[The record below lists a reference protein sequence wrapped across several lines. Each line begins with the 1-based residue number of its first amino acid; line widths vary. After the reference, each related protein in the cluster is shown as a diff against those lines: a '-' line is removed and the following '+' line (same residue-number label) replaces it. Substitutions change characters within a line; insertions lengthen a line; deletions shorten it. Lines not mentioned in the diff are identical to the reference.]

1 MSLTGVNNNGEKPMV
16 KNPGMLAVNLLMAG
30 IVMFFLSL
38 SYGYVLKMGE
48 NWQEFK
54 LPRVFWLSTFCV
66 VIISFILRK
75 TLSLYDTDK
84 TDALRRN
91 IGAAMLFSLLFV
103 ICQFIGWQQLSNKQM
118 LLQTSPSGSYVY
130 LLTGIHVVHVG
141 VGIIFLLTANI
152 RVFKHTNNVVKALL
166 YYSDPLRR
174 NRLAMLRTYW
184 HTIDFLW
191 VFLFLAFLYNHT

>member
-1 MSLTGVNNNGEKPMV
+1 MSLTGINNNGEKPMI
-16 KNPGMLAVNLLMAG
+16 KHPGMIAVNLLMAG

-38 SYGYVLKMGE
+38 SYGYILRMGE
-48 NWQEFK
+48 NWQAFR
-54 LPRVFWLSTFCV
+54 LPRVFWLSTVCV
-66 VIISFILRK
+66 VIISILLRS
-75 TLSLYDTDK
+75 TLKLYDTDK
-84 TDALRRN
+84 TASLRRN
-91 IGAAMLFSLLFV
+91 VGAALLFSLVFV
-103 ICQFIGWQQLSNKQM
+103 ICQFIGWKQLSNQQM

-141 VGIIFLLTANI
+141 VGIVFLLVANFRI
-152 RVFKHTNNVVKALL
+152 YNHTNNTVKALL

-174 NRLAMLRTYW
+174 NRLSMLRTYW